1 MEMWS
6 HPEQVMHWLLVLT
19 FVSVIPAT
27 CRTIGHAAG
36 FSIAQ
41 SLWWAHFIKFHRLL
55 SALLF
60 TLTVIFELGCVAASI
75 IAVPEAL
82 AGINITDSTVLM
94 VSHLLNLASY
104 IYVPYIIS
112 RVMNRLPHNT
122 SSTPKTCKRVEAT
135 NQK

>member
-75 IAVPEAL
+75 IAVPKAL
-82 AGINITDSTVLM
+82 AGIGITDSTVLM
-94 VSHLLNLASY
+94 VSHLLNLASH
-104 IYVPYIIS
+104 IY
-112 RVMNRLPHNT
+112 LPIFGGRYVKAPSVHSNGRTYKRKSTNT
-122 SSTPKTCKRVEAT
+122 AT
-135 NQK
+135 

>member
-1 MEMWS
+1 MWS

-27 CRTIGHAAG
+27 CRTIGYAAG

-41 SLWWAHFIKFHRLL
+41 SLWWAHFIKFHCLL

-75 IAVPEAL
+75 IAVPKAL

-94 VSHLLNLASY
+94 VSHLLNLASH
-104 IYVPYIIS
+104 IY
-112 RVMNRLPHNT
+112 LPIFGGRYVKEPSVHSNGRTYKRKSTNT
-122 SSTPKTCKRVEAT
+122 AT
-135 NQK
+135 

>member
-75 IAVPEAL
+75 IAVSKAL
-82 AGINITDSTVLM
+82 AGIGITDSTVLM
-94 VSHLLNLASY
+94 VSHLLNLASH
-104 IYVPYIIS
+104 IY
-112 RVMNRLPHNT
+112 LPIFGGRYVKAPSVHSNGRTYKRKSTNT
-122 SSTPKTCKRVEAT
+122 AT
-135 NQK
+135 

>member
-75 IAVPEAL
+75 IAAL
-82 AGINITDSTVLM
+82 VA
-94 VSHLLNLASY
+94 A
-104 IYVPYIIS
+104 
-112 RVMNRLPHNT
+112 VMLVWWIVNAIWT
-122 SSTPKTCKRVEAT
+122 SPNAALKRVSVSKRQTKNSHAIIGVT
-135 NQK
+135 RGHKPRKPTIS